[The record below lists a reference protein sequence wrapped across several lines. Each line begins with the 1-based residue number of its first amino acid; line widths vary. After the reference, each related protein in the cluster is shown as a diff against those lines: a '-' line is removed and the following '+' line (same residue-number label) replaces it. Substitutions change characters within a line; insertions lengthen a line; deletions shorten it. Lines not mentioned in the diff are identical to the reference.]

1 MGNAFHGRGLT
12 AKQAD
17 ALGNVTACAYGGNLK
32 SKTDADGY
40 TTEYTYN
47 YLDLVTFINYNDAK
61 KVSYR
66 HNATDDLIAMED
78 WLGETTFEVDL
89 LHQLAVVM
97 DLSGGWRGGRGCG
110 YRQAPA
116 ESAAD
121 PREAA
126 NAAEDA
132 AIAAAAAEAEKA
144 EKGELYAYYH
154 TDYLGTT
161 DYLTSAVNSK
171 VISWTSY
178 NEWGE
183 ITHNAVLKCGQRELD
198 RSTPPATTT
207 LCWISI
213 TPKLGS
219 TTPTTAPSRHRI
231 RSSIQPV

>member
-17 ALGNVTACAYGGNLK
+17 TLGNVTACAYGGNLK

-40 TTEYTYN
+40 TYN
-47 YLDLVTFINYNDAK
+47 CLDLVIFINYNDAK

-78 WLGETTFEVDL
+78 WVGETTFEVDL

-110 YRQAPA
+110 YRQTPA

-144 EKGELYAYYH
+144 EKSAASDDEAEAKVANPPMLLYVKYKRAR
-154 TDYLGTT
+154 DYKVAFFG
-161 DYLTSAVNSK
+161 TSA
-171 VISWTSY
+171 ISYFDAMGGPPSTEY
-178 NEWGE
+178 M
-183 ITHNAVLKCGQRELD
+183 LKF
-198 RSTPPATTT
+198 
-207 LCWISI
+207 
-213 TPKLGS
+213 
-219 TTPTTAPSRHRI
+219 
-231 RSSIQPV
+231 